1 MPDPTP
7 PPPTGGTGS
16 TGGTNS
22 TENFDTWYANARA
35 IIMNLNTS
43 DDFLTKYISNQFSSV
58 GDGSADS
65 LAKKNAL
72 EMLVSRRTE
81 LSSMISNIL
90 RIIADA
96 SRQVISN
103 IRP

>member
-7 PPPTGGTGS
+7 PTGGTSGA
-16 TGGTNS
+16 GS

-43 DDFLTKYISNQFSSV
+43 DDFLTKYISNQFSQV

-72 EMLVSRRTE
+72 RFRVRPSIISQSIRLYLVSKKE
-81 LSSMISNIL
+81 KQMSN
-90 RIIADA
+90 
-96 SRQVISN
+96 
-103 IRP
+103 

>member
-1 MPDPTP
+1 
-7 PPPTGGTGS
+7 
-16 TGGTNS
+16 
-22 TENFDTWYANARA
+22 
-35 IIMNLNTS
+35 
-43 DDFLTKYISNQFSSV
+43 V

-72 EMLVSRRTE
+72 KMLVSRRTE
-81 LSSMISNIL
+81 LSSMLSNIQ

-103 IRP
+103 IRS